1 MMLTSSTPMTSSEGG
16 GGPPKPSRGGKK
28 AQQQR
33 QLSPVPRKNS
43 SASDKDEDAV
53 LQSIASLASKTA
65 VLHSPQVTLTC
76 YIPSQSVGAVI
87 GRRGS
92 TIAQIQRHA
101 QQYGTVRV
109 SIVGH
114 DDTSESV
121 PYTFTELD
129 WSSPDWTPV
138 VIRGDTCAALC
149 AAQRLRDVA
158 GGDMDHVVLDVP
170 LNRSNFAKLIG
181 KRGMVLASLSADT
194 NVRIMVPQRAL
205 RIDLFQLEGELD
217 NVKLCLEKIVILLS
231 SLKKKTSGEENTVSA
246 SVQVPTLPSQTKLR
260 VVARKT
266 ETSLQKKRQA
276 DESWLITV
284 WGQDAAQ
291 VENAIGMLETW
302 KMHNTNNSAAAKQMV
317 SATTPP
323 QRRSRVQ
330 NRKTK
335 SGKKAGGKGGSTP
348 TQSTG
353 TSSPPA
359 TPPEAPKTD
368 S

>member
-1 MMLTSSTPMTSSEGG
+1 MTSSEGG
-16 GGPPKPSRGGKK
+16 GGGGGSKQPARSGKK
-28 AQQQR
+28 SQQQQQQR
-33 QLSPVPRKNS
+33 QQSPVPRKNS
-43 SASDKDEDAV
+43 SASEKDEDPV
-53 LQSIASLASKTA
+53 LQSIASKPS

-87 GRRGS
+87 GRRG
-92 TIAQIQRHA
+92 TNIAQIQRHA
-101 QQYGTVRV
+101 QQYGSVRV

-114 DDTSESV
+114 DDTAESSV

-138 VIRGDTCAALC
+138 VIRGDPCAVIC
-149 AAQRLRDVA
+149 AAQRLRDYA
-158 GGDMDHVVLDVP
+158 GGDMDDVVLDVP
-170 LNRSNFAKLIG
+170 LNRGNFSKLIG

-217 NVKLCLEKIVILLS
+217 NVKVCLEKIVVLLS
-231 SLKKKTSGEENTVSA
+231 SLKKKTTGEENTVSA

-266 ETSLQKKRQA
+266 ETSLQKRRQS

-284 WGQDAAQ
+284 WGQDAEH
-291 VENAIGMLETW
+291 VDNAIGMLESW
-302 KMHNTNNSAAAKQMV
+302 KMHQQNAAVQTR
-317 SATTPP
+317 SSTTPPP
-323 QRRSRVQ
+323 QRRSKAQ
-330 NRKTK
+330 NRKIK
-335 SGKKAGGKGGSTP
+335 IGKKGGGKGGSTP
-348 TQSTG
+348 TQSA
-353 TSSPPA
+353 SSPPA
-359 TPPEAPKTD
+359 GGLPEAPPVAE